1 MYSAL
6 EKYVDS
12 SSEGI
17 SIQVCVCVF
26 ACVYIY
32 VNTHVTRIMI
42 VEMIVDRTL
51 ME

>member
-12 SSEGI
+12 SFEGI
-17 SIQVCVCVF
+17 SIRECVF
-26 ACVYIY
+26 ACVDIY

-42 VEMIVDRTL
+42 VAMIVDRTL